1 MEELEKY
8 RYPIIG
14 GVIGG
19 VVAIAFFTLGFWK
32 TILLLI
38 FIVIGIFVAL
48 YLQRTGLIEQF
59 KNRKSQ

>member
-1 MEELEKY
+1 MEEFEKY

-19 VVAIAFFTLGFWK
+19 LVAIAFFTLGFWK

-38 FIVIGIFVAL
+38 FIIIGIFVAL
-48 YLQRTGLIEQF
+48 YLQRTGFIEQF
-59 KNRKSQ
+59 KKRK

>member
-14 GVIGG
+14 GIIGG

-59 KNRKSQ
+59 KNRK

>member
-1 MEELEKY
+1 MEELQKY

-59 KNRKSQ
+59 KNRK

>member
-48 YLQRTGLIEQF
+48 YLQRTGLIKQF
-59 KNRKSQ
+59 KNRK

>member
-59 KNRKSQ
+59 KNRK

>member
-1 MEELEKY
+1 MEKLEKY

-14 GVIGG
+14 GIIGG

-59 KNRKSQ
+59 KNRK